1 MQMTI
6 QEVHEA
12 HAKLKTV
19 TEAADP
25 NTGSIPAE
33 KFVR

>member
-1 MQMTI
+1 MTI
-6 QEVHEA
+6 QEVCEA
-12 HAKLKTV
+12 HAKLKAV
-19 TEAADP
+19 TGASDP